1 MNVEKSYK
9 LFGCCTRKVLTEKYI
24 SIQQKLEW
32 VIFRKE
38 EARKQ
43 NNQKAVE
50 RWKQL
55 ERYYYDFPEKFERMI
70 NTIRNEIK

>member
-1 MNVEKSYK
+1 MNTEKSYK
-9 LFGCCTRKVLTEKYI
+9 LLGCCTRKVLIEKYF
-24 SIQQKLEW
+24 STQKKIEW
-32 VIFRKE
+32 VVFKKE

-55 ERYYYDFPEKFERMI
+55 ERYHYDFPEKFERMI
-70 NTIRNEIK
+70 NTIRNEVK